1 MCVLFK
7 CELFFV
13 KFYFC
18 GKFLE
23 YVNFYLYLGVEIDN
37 RFRWKENINYIYN
50 IVNNV
55 KFS

>member
-23 YVNFYLYLGVEIDN
+23 YVNFYLYLEVEIDN
-37 RFRWKENINYIYN
+37 RFRWKENINYICN

-55 KFS
+55 RFN